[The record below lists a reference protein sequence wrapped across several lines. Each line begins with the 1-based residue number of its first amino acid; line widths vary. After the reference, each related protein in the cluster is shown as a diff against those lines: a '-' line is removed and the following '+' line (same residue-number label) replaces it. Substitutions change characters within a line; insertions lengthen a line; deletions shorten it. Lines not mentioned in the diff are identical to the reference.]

1 MGALDLNAAIV
12 LLALA
17 FDTEIPLPVLIFT
30 IVTLFLKACISFKDI
45 GSMIDLAAIILII
58 VGFFISLPFWIFF
71 IAAFFVGLKGV
82 RSFGA

>member
-1 MGALDLNAAIV
+1 MGFLDLNAAIV
-12 LLALA
+12 LLALV
-17 FDTEIPLPVLIFT
+17 FGTEIPLPVLIFT
-30 IVTLFLKACISFKDI
+30 IVTLFLKACISIKDI

-58 VGFFISLPFWIFF
+58 VGSFIALPFWIFF